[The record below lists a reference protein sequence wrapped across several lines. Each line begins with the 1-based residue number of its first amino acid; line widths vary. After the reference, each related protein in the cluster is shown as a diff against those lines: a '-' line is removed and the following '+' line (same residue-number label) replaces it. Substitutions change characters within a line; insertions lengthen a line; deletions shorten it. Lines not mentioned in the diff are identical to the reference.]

1 MNDLCLDVGYRSLIK
16 YGEQLCGDMVEV
28 TKSEKGE
35 FILVLADGL
44 GSGVKANI
52 LSTLTSK
59 ILSTMI
65 AEHISVED
73 CVNTMAATLPVC
85 SKRGVAY
92 STFTIIKITDN
103 EEAEI
108 IQYDNPMVIML
119 RDGKLYDYPKTAKII
134 ENKTIYETRIKLK
147 CDDVFI
153 AMSDGAIYAG
163 VEQVLNYGWQREN
176 IAAFIEAA
184 YNDSQ
189 TAAVITSLLLEQC
202 NLLYAEKPGDDTT
215 IATVKLRRRKPL
227 SLMMGP
233 PRDPN
238 DLSKMHTAFFSS
250 TGRKIICGGTTASLA
265 AEYLKKPLEAEL
277 TYFDPEIPPTSKI
290 EGIDLVTEGVITMS
304 KVLEYAKDYIDKNER
319 YDEWSRKKDGASQ
332 IARMLF
338 SDATDISFYIGRAVN
353 PAHQNP
359 DLPITFNIKMNIVEQ
374 LADCLKKMGKNI
386 NVSYF

>member
-163 VEQVLNYGWQREN
+163 VEQVLNCGWQREN